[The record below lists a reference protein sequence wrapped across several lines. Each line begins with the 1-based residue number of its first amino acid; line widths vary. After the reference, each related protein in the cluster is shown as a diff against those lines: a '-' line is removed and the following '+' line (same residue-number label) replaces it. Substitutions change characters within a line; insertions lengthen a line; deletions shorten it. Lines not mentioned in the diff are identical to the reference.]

1 LESHVIGDT
10 DVIIDFFSGKGT
22 SATLV
27 HDLIQDNRLAITSIT
42 VFELY
47 AGITGKRRIQQ
58 IDQLV
63 SFVPVLSFALT
74 EAAIAA
80 QIYSSLRQSGTLI
93 GNQDM
98 CIAATCIARNFPL
111 LTRNVEHFSRIK
123 DLKLYNGSKS

>member
-1 LESHVIGDT
+1 VIGDT
-10 DVIIDFFSGKGT
+10 DVIIDFFSGKGV

-27 HDLIQDNRLAITSIT
+27 RDLIQDNRLAITSIT

-58 IDQLV
+58 IDRLI

-80 QIYSSLRQSGTLI
+80 QIYSNLRQSGTLI

-98 CIAATCIARNFPL
+98 CIAAICIARNFPL
-111 LTRNVEHFSRIK
+111 LTRNLEYFSRIK
-123 DLKLYNGSKS
+123 NLKLYTGSKS